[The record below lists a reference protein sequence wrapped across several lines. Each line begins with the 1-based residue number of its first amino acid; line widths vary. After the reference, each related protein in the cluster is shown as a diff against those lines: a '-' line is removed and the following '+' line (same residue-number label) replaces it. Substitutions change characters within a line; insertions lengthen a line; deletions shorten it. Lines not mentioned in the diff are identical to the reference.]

1 MRECV
6 QYLCHACGSPAPS
19 TLHDH
24 QARRSFAIPRARGC
38 WKRASTVACAE
49 HHSRD
54 ACCASRPP
62 RELSPSSSSPSGI
75 DSSASTRHALH
86 LLLSRLCGQMGSLQC
101 TDAAFDW
108 VLLGGTRRA
117 VGGVDPT
124 SPSAPCVMALAVA
137 PSCRGLLLTHSPE
150 GEPTLSHT
158 LLRPR
163 LETCFFAGALGWAD
177 AAAFALRPSRP
188 TPGAPSSS
196 SSSPS
201 GIDSSASERHS
212 LHRLLRRWCWQML
225 APPHSLRGTMRE
237 ETAPV
242 S

>member
-1 MRECV
+1 M
-6 QYLCHACGSPAPS
+6 ACPPLSS
-19 TLHDH
+19 TMG
-24 QARRSFAIPRARGC
+24 RT
-38 WKRASTVACAE
+38 STPAE

-75 DSSASTRHALH
+75 DSSASTRHALHLLLLRWCSHRPPPPQSLH

-150 GEPTLSHT
+150 GEPTMSHT

-163 LETCFFAGALGWAD
+163 LETCFFA
-177 AAAFALRPSRP
+177 AA
-188 TPGAPSSS
+188 
-196 SSSPS
+196 
-201 GIDSSASERHS
+201 
-212 LHRLLRRWCWQML
+212 
-225 APPHSLRGTMRE
+225 GTMRE